1 MSKTPFFVIAIVRA
15 TIVDAANT
23 WMEKQGYGPNNFSIP
38 LIQIAD
44 PNTQAARYWGA
55 EFQAD
60 PALRTII
67 HKKVDS
73 LGVNAF
79 LFWSKDRKTARQKAL
94 AFIQSKGYRIKP
106 SQQVG

>member
-1 MSKTPFFVIAIVRA
+1 MTKYPFHVIAIVKA
-15 TIVDAANT
+15 TIVNAANT
-23 WMEKQGYGPNNFSIP
+23 WMENQGYGPNNFSIP

-44 PNTQAARYWGA
+44 PDTQAARYWAA

-79 LFWSKDRKTARQKAL
+79 LFWSKDRKTARQKTKQ
-94 AFIQSKGYRIKP
+94 FIQSKGYRIKP
-106 SQQVG
+106 